1 VERTV
6 PYVRERFFKGE
17 NFRSLE
23 DCRSQAEH
31 WCREVA
37 GLRVHGTTRLLPR
50 AVFDAEEQA
59 TLQPYD
65 GTPFD
70 VPVWKDVKVHP
81 DHHISFLQALYS
93 VPSTTCPPGTK
104 LKVRGDRKLVKLY
117 RRGELVKV
125 HPRQRRGG
133 RATDPD
139 DYPKEKTVYALR
151 STDYIERKAAEL
163 GPNTA
168 LFARQL
174 FSGPLPWAAI
184 RSGQKLLSLGEK
196 YGPERLDAACER
208 ALSYELIN
216 VRRLGRILAQALD
229 REERLEEKVS
239 PPLGSRFARDPA
251 SFDHSQN
258 GAEAAR

>member
-1 VERTV
+1 
-6 PYVRERFFKGE
+6 VRERFFKGE
-17 NFRSLE
+17 SFRSLE
-23 DCRSQAEH
+23 DCRSQAER
-31 WCREVA
+31 WCREIA

-65 GTPFD
+65 GVLYD
-70 VPVWKDVKVHP
+70 VPLGKDVTVHP
-81 DHHISFLQALYS
+81 DHHISFMQALYS

-104 LKVRGDRKLVKLY
+104 LQVRGDRSLVKLY
-117 RRGELVKV
+117 RRGELMKV
-125 HPRQRRGG
+125 HPRQQRGG

-139 DYPKEKTVYALR
+139 DYPKEKTAYALR
-151 STDYIERKAAEL
+151 STDYIERKAGEL
-163 GPNTA
+163 RPNIA

-208 ALSYELIN
+208 ALSYELVN

-229 REERLEEKVS
+229 REERLGEQPG
-239 PPLGSRFARDPA
+239 PPLGARFARDPA
-251 SFDHSQN
+251 TFDHSRR
-258 GAEAAR
+258 AVEAAR